1 MIFRSTPLNDTDY
14 WRVTNSQE
22 NLLLQENG
30 LMPMYMDREATYY
43 KIDKKFVDKYMKLS
57 ETHGIL
63 QERRVEFVGNKTD

>member
-43 KIDKKFVDKYMKLS
+43 KIDNKFVDKYMKLS

-63 QERRVEFVGNKTD
+63 KERRVEFIGNKTD

>member
-30 LMPMYMDREATYY
+30 LMPMYMDRETTYY

-63 QERRVEFVGNKTD
+63 KERADKKWKSKL

>member
-30 LMPMYMDREATYY
+30 IMPMYMDGQATYY
-43 KIDKKFVDKYMKLS
+43 KIDKKFVDKYMELS

-63 QERRVEFVGNKTD
+63 KERRVEFNENKTD

>member
-1 MIFRSTPLNDTDY
+1 MIFRSKPLNDTDY

-43 KIDKKFVDKYMKLS
+43 KIDKGFVDKYMELS

-63 QERRVEFVGNKTD
+63 RERRVEFVGNKTD

>member
-43 KIDKKFVDKYMKLS
+43 KSDKKFVDKYMKLS

-63 QERRVEFVGNKTD
+63 KERADKKWKSKL

>member
-43 KIDKKFVDKYMKLS
+43 KINKEFVDKYMELS

-63 QERRVEFVGNKTD
+63 RERRVEFVGNRTD